1 MPTETPLLQTSIA
14 FTLSKQAAL
23 NRLCTT
29 LKEIV
34 DSEQG
39 EFGATTF
46 AAKSMLTFTLDGP
59 GELIRQGVIWGM
71 MDERSMHLLETLHE
85 HGVGY
90 ELIIT
95 DGDDDNAE
103 VLEIIDSTEIIL

>member
-1 MPTETPLLQTSIA
+1 MTTEVPLLQTA
-14 FTLSKQAAL
+14 FFLNKKVAL
-23 NRLCTT
+23 DRLCTA

-39 EFGATTF
+39 ELGAVTF
-46 AAKSMLTFTLDGP
+46 AAESMLTFTLDGP
-59 GELIRQGVIWGM
+59 GELIRQGAIWSM
-71 MDERSMHLLETLHE
+71 VDERSMHLLETLHE

-95 DGDDDNAE
+95 DGDDDDAE